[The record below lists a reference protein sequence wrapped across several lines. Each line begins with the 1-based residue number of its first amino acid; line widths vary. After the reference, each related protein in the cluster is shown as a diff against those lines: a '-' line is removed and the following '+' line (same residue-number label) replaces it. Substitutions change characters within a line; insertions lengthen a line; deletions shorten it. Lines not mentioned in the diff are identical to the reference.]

1 METLRKGL
9 RAGGRSSATVGRV
22 GGRVARA
29 GAVSLLV
36 LAGLASSLLV
46 ARPSVGGTGTTTS
59 AATTTVS
66 TAPSVLVVTGHGYG
80 HGLGMSQWGADGYAR
95 HGFTY
100 DRILAHYYRGTTIE
114 PARGRTLRVLI
125 AQAKSVT
132 LGSTAA
138 WSVTDGSG
146 TRVPLDSGT
155 LVLGSTLALDSHPE
169 LSPPFSFTS
178 PAPLTID
185 GQAYRGKLVVS
196 SDGKLV
202 SAIDYVGLEQYL
214 KGVVP
219 SEMPSTWPAAALEAQ
234 AVAARS
240 YALANLVKTG
250 PFDLYGDSRSQAYG
264 GVGVESPATS
274 TAVDATAGLV
284 LEYDGKVADALFHS
298 SSGGR
303 TVSALEATG
312 VAVPY
317 LVSVADP
324 YDTLSPEHDWGPLLF
339 DAAKLQTTL
348 KLPAITGAAAT
359 DGPSGRVKTLELSTG
374 DEPPESFTGS
384 ELRVALGLPS
394 TWFDPVLLRLQS
406 SVRTVAYGAAAT
418 LLGTAGGTG
427 VTLEA
432 KPAGTRSWVAA
443 GAPAPV
449 ADGSFALS
457 VKPRLTTVYRLA
469 FGAARVGL
477 VTVAVAARV
486 SAAVSSAGVAGTAK
500 PAAVGSPVQLLRR
513 DGAAWTIASSTV
525 TDAAG
530 GFSFGGSPAAGTYRV
545 RVMPGHG
552 LASGLSAL
560 LTVP

>member
-1 METLRKGL
+1 MDR
-9 RAGGRSSATVGRV
+9 VGR
-22 GGRVARA
+22 RVARA
-29 GAVSLLV
+29 GAVFLLV
-36 LAGLASSLLV
+36 SAGLVSSLLV
-46 ARPSVGGTGTTTS
+46 ARPSVGGTGTTTTG

-80 HGLGMSQWGADGYAR
+80 HGLGMSQWGAYGYAR

-100 DRILAHYYRGTTIE
+100 DRILAHYYRGTTIDHV
-114 PARGRTLRVLI
+114 RGRTLRVLL
-125 AQAKSVT
+125 AEAKTLT

-138 WSVTDGSG
+138 WSVTDASG
-146 TRVPLDSGT
+146 TRVALDSGT
-155 LVLGSTLALDSHPE
+155 LDLGSTLELDSHPE
-169 LSPPFSFTS
+169 LSPPFSFSS
-178 PAPLTID
+178 PQPLTIN
-185 GQAYRGKLVVS
+185 GHAYRGKLVVS

-202 SAIDYVGLEQYL
+202 SVIDYVGLEQYL

-219 SEMPSTWPAAALEAQ
+219 AEMPSTWPAAALEAQ

-240 YALANLVKTG
+240 YALANLVKSG

-284 LEYDGKVADALFHS
+284 LDYDGNVADALFHS

-339 DAAKLQTTL
+339 DGAKLQTTL
-348 KLPAITGAAAT
+348 KLAGAITGAAVSV
-359 DGPSGRVKTLELSTG
+359 GPSARVKSLELSIG
-374 DEPPESFTGS
+374 DEPPVSFTGS
-384 ELRVALGLPS
+384 QLRVALSLPS

-406 SVRTVAYGAAAT
+406 SVRTVSYGAAAT
-418 LLGTAGGTG
+418 LVGTAGEAG

-432 KPAGTRSWVAA
+432 KPAGTRAWAAA
-443 GAPAPV
+443 GTPSPTV
-449 ADGSFALS
+449 DGSFSLS
-457 VKPRLTTVYRLA
+457 VKPRLSTAYRLA
-469 FGAARVGL
+469 YGPARVGL

-486 SAAVSSAGVAGTAK
+486 SAAVSTGGVAGTAK
-500 PAAVGSPVQLLRR
+500 PAASGSPVQLLRR
-513 DGAAWTIASSTV
+513 DGSAWTIASSTV

-530 GFSFGGSPAAGTYRV
+530 GFSFGGTPAAGTYRV
-545 RVMPGHG
+545 RVTPGHG
-552 LASGLSAL
+552 LASGLSAP